1 MNPKAKRIIRSI
13 KYFFVF
19 LILVSLIICLIVI
32 ITPGAKFN
40 QIFLPMS
47 EGGLFKDGAWWQM
60 LLLFALLAA
69 VYPGLVFVKKEVMI
83 EGDFEDHRDKI
94 MQEFENSGYE
104 KVDEDSETVSF
115 RLKNRFTRFMRAYE
129 DKVTI
134 TKGEAPL
141 ILSGNRKEI
150 LRLASHI
157 EYVLRQDA
165 DTPDDPYDFSNTTPG
180 NDSGSSSSNDSGSSN
195 TSSSGNDSGSSDT
208 SQSTPSSGS
217 SNTSKSAANPGTS
230 ETR

>member
-115 RLKNRFTRFMRAYE
+115 RLRNRFTRFMRAYE

-157 EYVLRQDA
+157 EYVLRQDT
-165 DTPDDPYDFSNTTPG
+165 DTPDDPYDFSNPTPG
-180 NDSGSSSSNDSGSSN
+180 SDSA
-195 TSSSGNDSGSSDT
+195 SSSGDSGSSDT
-208 SQSTPSSGS
+208 S
-217 SNTSKSAANPGTS
+217 KSVANPGTS
-230 ETR
+230 ETK